1 MKRLTVSILLIL
13 LLGTLFTFTGAVL
26 AEEYPDKTIQIVVPW
41 GAGGGTDKWTRALST
56 VAIENYGQP
65 WSVVNIPGSSGMVGW
80 KEMLDRP
87 ADGYTIMSTGMS
99 NIIAPIMDSSSAP
112 YTPEEVRPVAI
123 YNFQNPVLIALPDKE
138 WSTWEGLKNYLTENP
153 GRLTIGSAL
162 GVSIGTTSVLEQ
174 AGLEANL
181 VIYDSTGEAITDLLG
196 GHIDFAIP
204 PPAVAAPLMESG
216 DAVAVLN
223 SGIRDIDLPKFED
236 VPSAADL
243 GYTGF
248 STIRWMGMHPDTPDE
263 IVQYA
268 NKAIGEMIK
277 SPSFQSMMKSMGEK
291 PVWVPLEEVEEI
303 YNHQAKELRRVL
315 ENIDL

>member
-1 MKRLTVSILLIL
+1 MKRLIGSILLIL
-13 LLGTLFTFTGAVL
+13 MLSTLLMGVAI
-26 AEEYPDKTIQIVVPW
+26 AQDYPNDTIQVVVPW

-56 VAIENYGQP
+56 VAIQHYGQP
-65 WSVVNIPGSSGMVGW
+65 WNIVNIPGSSGMVGW

-99 NIIAPIMDSSSAP
+99 NIIAPIMDSSAAP
-112 YTPEEVRPVAI
+112 YSPEDVRPIAI
-123 YNFQNPVLIALPDKE
+123 YNFQNPVLVALPDKE
-138 WSTWEGLKNYLTENP
+138 WSTWEGLEAYLTENP

-196 GHIDFAIP
+196 GHIDLAIP
-204 PPAVAAPLMESG
+204 PPSVASPLMESG
-216 DAVAVLN
+216 DVVAVLN
-223 SGIRDIDLPKFED
+223 TGIRDIDLPKFED

-248 STIRWMGMHPDTPDE
+248 STIRWMGMHPDTSDE
-263 IVQYA
+263 IAEYA
-268 NKAIGEMIK
+268 NKAIGEMVNDT
-277 SPSFQSMMKSMGEK
+277 SFQSMMESMGEN
-291 PVWVPLEEVEEI
+291 PVWVPLAEVEEI
-303 YNHQAKELRRVL
+303 YERQAKELSRIL
-315 ENIDL
+315 QNIEL